1 MTNLFDAL
9 EFCLREI
16 EEGVDVD
23 TALARFPEHAAELRP
38 ILKTSIKARE
48 MAVPEPSLEVVRR
61 SRSRVMQRAAE
72 LRELS
77 APKRRF
83 SILPLQRLA
92 IAFGLAAIFLLSG
105 SGLLSASASSLP
117 GERLYPVKRGWENV
131 RLFFIFDSEARALL
145 KHEFENERLHEAKEL
160 LTEGRHEV
168 IEFAGVFMQVK
179 GVTYV
184 SGLQV
189 ILPVGMPQPANGDPV
204 IVQGQTNAQGF
215 VEVIRID
222 LLPEGSVVPAGS
234 PIEMEVESDSEALE
248 APPAGSSS
256 GSSEEA
262 TEPALKQFE
271 IKGKLEAVSTST
283 LVVNGMTVHLQNSMI
298 DGKLCVGMEVE
309 VYGYYD
315 KDGRFIVLKA
325 KGKGECSGGAVPTL
339 NNKSN
344 LNQNDDQAKNTG
356 DDVNPTKSNDDNDN
370 NDNNDN
376 NDDDGDKDK
385 DSNDNNENDDD

>member
-48 MAVPEPSLEVVRR
+48 MVVPEPSPDVIRR

-83 SILPLQRLA
+83 SILPLQRVA

-168 IEFAGVFMQVK
+168 IEFAGVFMQVN

-215 VEVIRID
+215 VEVISID
-222 LLPEGSVVPAGS
+222 LLPEGSVVPAGN
-234 PIEMEVESDSEALE
+234 PIEMEVESDSEELE

-298 DGKLCVGMEVE
+298 DGKLCIGMEVE

-325 KGKGECSGGAVPTL
+325 KGKGECSGGAVPNL
-339 NNKSN
+339 NNKSS
-344 LNQNDDQAKNTG
+344 LSTDNDQTKKAG
-356 DDVNPTKSNDDNDN
+356 DDDNQTISKDVSDDD
-370 NDNNDN
+370 

-385 DSNDNNENDDD
+385 NSNDNNDNDND